1 MPSTKSKEYHRDIW
15 ALHRYMLGAQIASIG
30 LMLFGLVAIKLF
42 IDPAFF
48 GGRSGKSEWIWLWV
62 GCGFILFGVVFVVI
76 ATRWTLRLMWI
87 LRNTQPQ
94 SMQLSMIINR
104 SMDTT
109 DYTAIL
115 DDRWRVRIYSP
126 GWKVQQL
133 QEMSI
138 PAQVYFDP
146 KTDRPA
152 VIETEQ
158 GFLWAM
164 AGRSSY

>member
-1 MPSTKSKEYHRDIW
+1 MGPKSKEHQRDIW
-15 ALHRYMLGAQIASIG
+15 ALRRYMLVAQIASIG
-30 LMLFGLVAIKLF
+30 IILFGLVAIALF
-42 IDPAFF
+42 IDPTFL
-48 GGRSGKSEWIWLWV
+48 GGRRGKSESIWLWV
-62 GCGFILFGVVFVVI
+62 GCGFILFGVFLIVV

-87 LRNTQPQ
+87 WRNTQPR
-94 SMQLSMIINR
+94 SMQLAMKISR
-104 SMDTT
+104 SSDTT

-133 QEMSI
+133 QEISI
-138 PAQVYFDP
+138 PALVYFDP

-158 GFLWAM
+158 GLLWAM
-164 AGRSSY
+164 AGRSSH